1 VPTISSRAAVRGSGE
16 CSVPGGWGDVRI
28 KAVVVTLAMVLAG
41 VLLAPGAASAQSGS
55 RLSLGDLRRALLS
68 DAAISRAS
76 GTGLP
81 TVSTAITCS
90 TSVPFGASYCYREY
104 LHSDE
109 AKAAHAPWPTHVNVF
124 SFSSAE
130 KARKYVA
137 VMAKR
142 FSGPKRLSA
151 TATRVV
157 GFDPSAVIN
166 DGLQLPTGQ
175 EASVV
180 EAQGSRVVWTACGD
194 LSGTA
199 QRSALVS
206 CAQSVA
212 KAQAAKL
219 F

>member
-1 VPTISSRAAVRGSGE
+1 M
-16 CSVPGGWGDVRI
+16 RI

-55 RLSLGDLRRALLS
+55 RLSLGDLKRALRS

-81 TVSTAITCS
+81 HRFHGYHVLDIRPFRRFLLATGSTCTRAR
-90 TSVPFGASYCYREY
+90 PRRPPRYG
-104 LHSDE
+104 L
-109 AKAAHAPWPTHVNVF
+109 THVNVF

-142 FSGPKRLSA
+142 FSGPKGLSA

-157 GFDPSAVIN
+157 GFDPSALIN
-166 DGLQLPTGQ
+166 DGLQAPTGQ

-180 EAQGSRVVWTACGD
+180 EAQGTRVVWTACGD
-194 LSGTA
+194 LSGRA

-212 KAQAAKL
+212 KAQAATL